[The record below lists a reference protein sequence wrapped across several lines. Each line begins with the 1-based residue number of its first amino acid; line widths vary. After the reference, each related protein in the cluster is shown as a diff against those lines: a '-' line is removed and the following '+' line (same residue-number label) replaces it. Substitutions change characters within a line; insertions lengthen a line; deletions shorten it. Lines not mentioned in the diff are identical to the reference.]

1 MGPNA
6 VWLVCKT
13 DLGLYATFKMNKA
26 DFNTVSIDYIS
37 MSKTFLWEKPQQLL
51 ILSTTFMP
59 TGFTV
64 KLIYILDV

>member
-26 DFNTVSIDYIS
+26 AFNTVSIDYIS
-37 MSKTFLWEKPQQLL
+37 TMSKTFLWEKPQQLL
-51 ILSTTFMP
+51 IVKYKQLL
-59 TGFTV
+59 GFFP
-64 KLIYILDV
+64 